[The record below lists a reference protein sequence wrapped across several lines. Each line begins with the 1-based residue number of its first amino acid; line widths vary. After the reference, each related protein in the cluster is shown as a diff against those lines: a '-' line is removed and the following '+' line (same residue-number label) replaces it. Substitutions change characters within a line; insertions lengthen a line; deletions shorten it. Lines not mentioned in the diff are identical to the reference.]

1 MKFVNRTFEGDIPP
15 RLTKWLYCSSGMFRD
30 GVYQFV
36 SMFLLT
42 FVQFFALGFA
52 KDAAEYGMYFGVI
65 TIIVVILRIWD
76 GVNDPIMGWLIEKCK
91 FKWGK
96 YRPWILIGA
105 LSNSIVTILMFWIL
119 PEGWAYVATF
129 AVWYFLWDFTYTMN
143 DIAYWSVLP
152 SLSSKEK
159 IRANLTTTLSIFISV
174 GTFAVGGIVPLLA
187 AGNVGLV
194 YQIIAI
200 VTSVLFFASQLILVI
215 FMKERKIDDNV
226 AKTDEK
232 MKLRDIFTVIIKN
245 NQLRVSIIAM
255 LIYYIGSGFL
265 VAAGLNYFYFTYGY
279 KEGGSLQFIFT
290 VVFAV
295 ATFAGQFLY
304 PLLKNKLK
312 WSNMKI
318 FTICSL
324 STICSYI
331 LLFAY
336 VFIPDPKT
344 YFPLLCVFAFFAFIG
359 QTIMSLVL
367 YIMIQDTID
376 YNEYKHKERRE
387 AATFSLRAFS
397 AKMASSI
404 QQGLLYLFLTI
415 SSLYVIQQQIASVER
430 DFNVN
435 GGEAILGADYVF
447 NAVEPTIAGIEH
459 WQLIV
464 FHIGFTIVPMLMFV
478 ISFLLIK
485 FKYKIN
491 ENNHESMIK
500 AINAR
505 YKGEEYRDEYLDD
518 LDQKTSKT
526 PKNKKRSI
534 YGKNPQSI
542 EAFRNT
548 FKEILNEVHNPSSKE
563 E

>member
-1 MKFVNRTFEGDIPP
+1 MKIVNRTFEGDIPP

-30 GVYQFV
+30 GLFQFV

-52 KDAAEYGMYFGVI
+52 KTPEEYGMYFGVI

-91 FKWGK
+91 FKSGK

-129 AVWYFLWDFTYTMN
+129 TVWYFLWDFTYTMN

-187 AGNVGLV
+187 AGNVGQV
-194 YQIIAI
+194 YQVIAI
-200 VTSVLFFASQLILVI
+200 VTSILFFVSQLILVI
-215 FMKERKIDDNV
+215 FMKERKIDEKVKEN
-226 AKTDEK
+226 DEK
-232 MKLRDIFTVIIKN
+232 MKLRDIFLVLVKN
-245 NQLRVSIIAM
+245 NQLRISIIAM
-255 LIYYIGSGFL
+255 LVYYIGSGFL

-279 KEGGSLQFIFT
+279 QEGGSLQFIFT

-295 ATFAGQFLY
+295 ATFAGQFLF
-304 PLLKNKLK
+304 PLLKNKAKL
-312 WSNMKI
+312 SNMKI
-318 FTICSL
+318 FTICSI
-324 STICSYI
+324 STICAYI
-331 LLFAY
+331 LLFVY

-344 YFPLLCVFAFFAFIG
+344 YFPMLCVFAFFAFVG

-376 YNEYKHKERRE
+376 FNEYKNKERRE

-430 DFNVN
+430 EFNV
-435 GGEAILGADYVF
+435 GGGAEVLGETFVFDAVAPAI
-447 NAVEPTIAGIEH
+447 NGIEH
-459 WQLIV
+459 WQLVV
-464 FHIGFTIVPMLMFV
+464 FHVGFTIVPMLMFLT
-478 ISFLLIK
+478 SFLLIK

-491 ENNHESMIK
+491 EENHASMIK
-500 AINAR
+500 AIDAR
-505 YKGEEYRDEYLDD
+505 YKGEEYRDENLDKLD
-518 LDQKTSKT
+518 LETAKKPRKIKKKEKKT
-526 PKNKKRSI
+526 
-534 YGKNPQSI
+534 Y
-542 EAFRNT
+542 
-548 FKEILNEVHNPSSKE
+548 
-563 E
+563 

>member
-30 GVYQFV
+30 GVFQFV

-52 KDAAEYGMYFGVI
+52 KTPEEYGMYFGVI
-65 TIIVVILRIWD
+65 TVIVVILRIWD

-91 FKWGK
+91 FNWGK

-119 PEGWAYVATF
+119 PEGWAYIATF

-159 IRANLTTTLSIFISV
+159 VRANLTTTLSIFISV

-187 AGNVGLV
+187 AGNVGQV

-200 VTSVLFFASQLILVI
+200 VTSVLFFVSQLILVI
-215 FMKERKIDDNV
+215 FMKERKVDTQV
-226 AKTDEK
+226 AQSDEK
-232 MKLRDIFTVIIKN
+232 MRLRDIFLVMVKN
-245 NQLRVSIIAM
+245 SQLRVSIIAM

-279 KEGGSLQFIFT
+279 QEGGSLQFIFT

-295 ATFAGQFLY
+295 ATFAGQFLF
-304 PLLKNKLK
+304 PLLKNKAK

-318 FTICSL
+318 FTICSIT
-324 STICSYI
+324 TICSYV

-344 YFPLLCVFAFFAFIG
+344 FFPMLCVFAFFAFIG

-376 YNEYKHKERRE
+376 FNEYKNKERRE

-404 QQGLLYLFLTI
+404 QQGLLFLFLTI
-415 SSLYVIQQQIASVER
+415 SSLYVIQQQIANVER
-430 DFNVN
+430 EFNV
-435 GGEAILGADYVF
+435 GGGAAVLGESYVF
-447 NAVEPTIAGIEH
+447 DIVDPVIAGIDH
-459 WQLIV
+459 SQLVI
-464 FHIGFTIVPMLMFV
+464 FHIGFTLVPMLMFL

-491 ENNHESMIK
+491 EENHASMIK

-505 YKGEEYRDEYLDD
+505 YEGGEYRDELLDD
-518 LDQKTSKT
+518 LDAKTAKKAKKGSKNH
-526 PKNKKRSI
+526 KNHENCKKAI
-534 YGKNPQSI
+534 
-542 EAFRNT
+542 
-548 FKEILNEVHNPSSKE
+548 KEILRE
-563 E
+563 ELTNLYNKGNK

>member
-1 MKFVNRTFEGDIPP
+1 MKIVNRTFEGDIPP

-30 GVYQFV
+30 GLFQFV

-52 KDAAEYGMYFGVI
+52 KTPEEYGMYFGVI

-91 FKWGK
+91 FKSGK

-187 AGNVGLV
+187 AGNVGQV
-194 YQIIAI
+194 YQVIAI
-200 VTSVLFFASQLILVI
+200 VTSILFFVSQLILVI
-215 FMKERKIDDNV
+215 FMKERKVDEKVKEN
-226 AKTDEK
+226 DEK
-232 MKLRDIFTVIIKN
+232 MKLRDIFLVLVKN
-245 NQLRVSIIAM
+245 SQLRISIIAM
-255 LIYYIGSGFL
+255 LVYYIGSGFL

-279 KEGGSLQFIFT
+279 QEGGSLQFIFT

-295 ATFAGQFLY
+295 ATFAGQFLF
-304 PLLKNKLK
+304 PLLKNKAKL
-312 WSNMKI
+312 SNMKI
-318 FTICSL
+318 FTICSI

-331 LLFAY
+331 LLFIY

-344 YFPLLCVFAFFAFIG
+344 YFPMLCVFAFFAFVG

-376 YNEYKHKERRE
+376 FNEYKNKERRE

-430 DFNVN
+430 EFNV
-435 GGEAILGADYVF
+435 GGGAEVLGETFVFDAVAPAI
-447 NAVEPTIAGIEH
+447 NGIEH

-464 FHIGFTIVPMLMFV
+464 FHVGFTIVPMLMFL

-491 ENNHESMIK
+491 EENHASMIK
-500 AINAR
+500 AIDAR
-505 YKGEEYRDEYLDD
+505 YKGEEYRDENLDKLD
-518 LDQKTSKT
+518 LETAKKPRKIKKKEKKTYKET
-526 PKNKKRSI
+526 FREQVRDIIRDIHNKKD
-534 YGKNPQSI
+534 
-542 EAFRNT
+542 
-548 FKEILNEVHNPSSKE
+548 
-563 E
+563 

>member
-30 GVYQFV
+30 GVFQFV

-52 KDAAEYGMYFGVI
+52 KTPEEYGMYFGVI
-65 TIIVVILRIWD
+65 TVIVVILRIWD

-119 PEGWAYVATF
+119 PEGWAYIATF

-159 IRANLTTTLSIFISV
+159 VRANLTTTLSIFISV

-187 AGNVGLV
+187 AGNVGQV

-215 FMKERKIDDNV
+215 FMKERKVDEQV
-226 AKTDEK
+226 AQSDEK
-232 MKLRDIFTVIIKN
+232 MRLRDIFLVMVKN
-245 NQLRVSIIAM
+245 SQLRVSIIAM

-279 KEGGSLQFIFT
+279 QEGGSLQFIFT

-295 ATFAGQFLY
+295 ATFAGQFLF
-304 PLLKNKLK
+304 PFLKNKAK

-318 FTICSL
+318 FTICSIT
-324 STICSYI
+324 TICSYI

-344 YFPLLCVFAFFAFIG
+344 FFPMLCVFAFFAFIG

-376 YNEYKHKERRE
+376 FNEYKNKERRE

-415 SSLYVIQQQIASVER
+415 SSLYVIQQQIANVER
-430 DFNVN
+430 EFNV
-435 GGEAILGADYVF
+435 GGGAEVLGESYVF
-447 NAVEPTIAGIEH
+447 DIVDPVIAGIEH
-459 WQLIV
+459 SQLVI
-464 FHIGFTIVPMLMFV
+464 FHIGFTLVPMLMFL

-491 ENNHESMIK
+491 EENHASMIK

-505 YKGEEYRDEYLDD
+505 YEGGEYRDELLDD
-518 LDQKTSKT
+518 LDAKTAKKAKKGSKNH
-526 PKNKKRSI
+526 KNNENCKKAI
-534 YGKNPQSI
+534 
-542 EAFRNT
+542 
-548 FKEILNEVHNPSSKE
+548 KEILREELTNLHNKGNK
-563 E
+563 

>member
-30 GVYQFV
+30 GVFQFV

-52 KDAAEYGMYFGVI
+52 KTPEEYGMYFGVI
-65 TIIVVILRIWD
+65 TVIVVILRIWD

-119 PEGWAYVATF
+119 PEGWAYIATF

-159 IRANLTTTLSIFISV
+159 VRANLTTTLSIFISV

-187 AGNVGLV
+187 AGNVGQV

-200 VTSVLFFASQLILVI
+200 VTSVLFFVSQLILVI
-215 FMKERKIDDNV
+215 FMKERKVDEQV
-226 AKTDEK
+226 AQSDEK
-232 MKLRDIFTVIIKN
+232 MRLRDIFLVMVKN
-245 NQLRVSIIAM
+245 SQLRVSIIAM

-279 KEGGSLQFIFT
+279 QEGGSLQFIFT

-295 ATFAGQFLY
+295 ATFAGQFLF
-304 PLLKNKLK
+304 PLLKNKAK

-318 FTICSL
+318 FTICSIT
-324 STICSYI
+324 TICSYI

-344 YFPLLCVFAFFAFIG
+344 FFPMLCVFAFFAFIE

-376 YNEYKHKERRE
+376 FNEYKNKERRE

-415 SSLYVIQQQIASVER
+415 SSLYVIQQQIANVER
-430 DFNVN
+430 EFNV
-435 GGEAILGADYVF
+435 GGGAEVLGESYVF
-447 NAVEPTIAGIEH
+447 DIVDPVIAGIEH
-459 WQLIV
+459 SQLVI
-464 FHIGFTIVPMLMFV
+464 FHIGFTLVPMLMFL

-491 ENNHESMIK
+491 EENHASMIK

-505 YKGEEYRDEYLDD
+505 YEGGEYRDDLLDD
-518 LDQKTSKT
+518 LDAKTAKKAKKGSKNH
-526 PKNKKRSI
+526 KNNENCKKAI
-534 YGKNPQSI
+534 
-542 EAFRNT
+542 
-548 FKEILNEVHNPSSKE
+548 KEILREELTNLHNKGNK
-563 E
+563 

>member
-30 GVYQFV
+30 GVFQFV

-52 KDAAEYGMYFGVI
+52 KTPEEYGMYFGVI

-119 PEGWAYVATF
+119 PEGWAYIATF

-159 IRANLTTTLSIFISV
+159 VRANLTTTLSIFISV

-187 AGNVGLV
+187 AGNVGQV

-200 VTSVLFFASQLILVI
+200 VTSVLFFVSQLILVI
-215 FMKERKIDDNV
+215 FMKERKVDSQV
-226 AKTDEK
+226 AQSDEK
-232 MKLRDIFTVIIKN
+232 MRLRDIFLVMVKN
-245 NQLRVSIIAM
+245 SQLRVSIIAM

-279 KEGGSLQFIFT
+279 QEGGSLQFIFT

-295 ATFAGQFLY
+295 ATFAGQFLF
-304 PLLKNKLK
+304 PLLKNKAK

-318 FTICSL
+318 FTICSIT
-324 STICSYI
+324 TICSYV

-344 YFPLLCVFAFFAFIG
+344 FFPMLCVFAFFAFIG

-376 YNEYKHKERRE
+376 FNEYKNKERRE

-404 QQGLLYLFLTI
+404 QQGLLFLFLTI
-415 SSLYVIQQQIASVER
+415 SSLYVIQQQIANVER
-430 DFNVN
+430 EFNV
-435 GGEAILGADYVF
+435 GGGAEVLGESYVF
-447 NAVEPTIAGIEH
+447 DIVDPVIAGIDH
-459 WQLIV
+459 SQLVI
-464 FHIGFTIVPMLMFV
+464 FHIGFTLVPMLMFL

-491 ENNHESMIK
+491 EENHASMIK

-505 YKGEEYRDEYLDD
+505 YEGGEYRDELLDD
-518 LDQKTSKT
+518 LDAKTAKKSKKGS
-526 PKNKKRSI
+526 KNHKNNGNCKKAI
-534 YGKNPQSI
+534 
-542 EAFRNT
+542 
-548 FKEILNEVHNPSSKE
+548 KEILREELTNLHNKGNK
-563 E
+563 

>member
-1 MKFVNRTFEGDIPP
+1 MKIVNRTFEGDIPP

-30 GVYQFV
+30 GLFQFV

-52 KDAAEYGMYFGVI
+52 KTPEEYGMYFGVI

-91 FKWGK
+91 FKSGK

-187 AGNVGLV
+187 AGNVGQV
-194 YQIIAI
+194 YQVIAI
-200 VTSVLFFASQLILVI
+200 VTSILFFVSQLILVI
-215 FMKERKIDDNV
+215 FMKERKVDEKVKEN
-226 AKTDEK
+226 DEK
-232 MKLRDIFTVIIKN
+232 MKLRDIFLVLVKN
-245 NQLRVSIIAM
+245 SQLRISIIAM
-255 LIYYIGSGFL
+255 LVYYIGSGFL

-279 KEGGSLQFIFT
+279 QEGGSLQFIFT

-295 ATFAGQFLY
+295 ATFAGQFLF
-304 PLLKNKLK
+304 PLLKNKAKL
-312 WSNMKI
+312 SNMKI
-318 FTICSL
+318 FTICSI

-331 LLFAY
+331 LLFIY

-344 YFPLLCVFAFFAFIG
+344 YFPMLCVFAFFAFVG

-376 YNEYKHKERRE
+376 FNEYKNKERRE

-430 DFNVN
+430 EFNV
-435 GGEAILGADYVF
+435 GGGAEVLGETFVFDAVAPAI
-447 NAVEPTIAGIEH
+447 NGIEH

-464 FHIGFTIVPMLMFV
+464 FHVGFTIVPMLMFL

-491 ENNHESMIK
+491 EENHASMIK
-500 AINAR
+500 AIDAR
-505 YKGEEYRDEYLDD
+505 YKGEEYRDENLDKLD
-518 LDQKTSKT
+518 LATTKKPRKIKKKEKKTYKET
-526 PKNKKRSI
+526 FREQVRDIIRDIHNKKD
-534 YGKNPQSI
+534 
-542 EAFRNT
+542 
-548 FKEILNEVHNPSSKE
+548 
-563 E
+563 

>member
-1 MKFVNRTFEGDIPP
+1 MKIVNRTFEGDIPP

-30 GVYQFV
+30 GLFQFV

-52 KDAAEYGMYFGVI
+52 KTPEEYGMYFGVI

-91 FKWGK
+91 FKSGK

-187 AGNVGLV
+187 AGNVGQV
-194 YQIIAI
+194 YQVIAI
-200 VTSVLFFASQLILVI
+200 VTSILFFVSQLILVI
-215 FMKERKIDDNV
+215 FMKERKVDEKVKEN
-226 AKTDEK
+226 DEK
-232 MKLRDIFTVIIKN
+232 MKLRDIFLVLVKN
-245 NQLRVSIIAM
+245 SQLRISIIAM
-255 LIYYIGSGFL
+255 LVYYIGSGFL

-279 KEGGSLQFIFT
+279 QEGGSLQFIFT

-295 ATFAGQFLY
+295 ATFAGQFLF
-304 PLLKNKLK
+304 PLLKNKAKL
-312 WSNMKI
+312 SNMKI
-318 FTICSL
+318 FTICSI

-331 LLFAY
+331 LLFIY

-344 YFPLLCVFAFFAFIG
+344 YFPMLCVFAFFAFVG

-376 YNEYKHKERRE
+376 FNEYKNKERRE

-430 DFNVN
+430 EFNV
-435 GGEAILGADYVF
+435 GGGAEVLGETFVFDAVAPAI
-447 NAVEPTIAGIEH
+447 NGIEH

-464 FHIGFTIVPMLMFV
+464 FHVGFTIVPMLMFLT
-478 ISFLLIK
+478 SFLLIK

-491 ENNHESMIK
+491 EENHASMIK
-500 AINAR
+500 AIDAR
-505 YKGEEYRDEYLDD
+505 YKGEEYRDENLDKLD
-518 LDQKTSKT
+518 LETAKKPRKIKKKEKKTYKET
-526 PKNKKRSI
+526 FREQVRDIIQDIHNKKD
-534 YGKNPQSI
+534 
-542 EAFRNT
+542 
-548 FKEILNEVHNPSSKE
+548 
-563 E
+563 

>member
-52 KDAAEYGMYFGVI
+52 KTPEEYGMYFGAI

-76 GVNDPIMGWLIEKCK
+76 GVNDPIMGWIIEKCK

-119 PEGWAYVATF
+119 PEGWAFVGTF

-143 DIAYWSVLP
+143 DIAFWSVLP

-159 IRANLTTTLSIFISV
+159 VRANLTTTLSIFISV

-187 AGNVGLV
+187 AGNVGTV
-194 YQIIAI
+194 YQVIAI

-215 FMKERKIDDNV
+215 FMKEKKVDETV
-226 AKTDEK
+226 KQSDEK
-232 MKLRDIFTVIIKN
+232 MRIRDIFTVIFKN

-295 ATFAGQFLY
+295 ATFAGQFLF

-312 WSNMKI
+312 MSNMKI
-318 FTICSL
+318 FTIFSI

-331 LLFAY
+331 LLFIY
-336 VFIPDPKT
+336 VFIPDPPPRLNSRST
-344 YFPLLCVFAFFAFIG
+344 
-359 QTIMSLVL
+359 
-367 YIMIQDTID
+367 
-376 YNEYKHKERRE
+376 
-387 AATFSLRAFS
+387 S
-397 AKMASSI
+397 AI
-404 QQGLLYLFLTI
+404 CC
-415 SSLYVIQQQIASVER
+415 
-430 DFNVN
+430 
-435 GGEAILGADYVF
+435 
-447 NAVEPTIAGIEH
+447 
-459 WQLIV
+459 
-464 FHIGFTIVPMLMFV
+464 
-478 ISFLLIK
+478 
-485 FKYKIN
+485 
-491 ENNHESMIK
+491 
-500 AINAR
+500 
-505 YKGEEYRDEYLDD
+505 
-518 LDQKTSKT
+518 
-526 PKNKKRSI
+526 
-534 YGKNPQSI
+534 
-542 EAFRNT
+542 
-548 FKEILNEVHNPSSKE
+548 
-563 E
+563 

>member
-1 MKFVNRTFEGDIPP
+1 MKIVNRTFEGDIPP

-30 GVYQFV
+30 GLFQFV

-52 KDAAEYGMYFGVI
+52 KTPEEYGMYFGVI

-91 FKWGK
+91 FKSGK

-187 AGNVGLV
+187 AGNVGQV
-194 YQIIAI
+194 YQVIAI
-200 VTSVLFFASQLILVI
+200 VTSILFFVSQLILVI
-215 FMKERKIDDNV
+215 FMKERKIDEKVKEN
-226 AKTDEK
+226 DEK
-232 MKLRDIFTVIIKN
+232 MKLRDIFLVLVKN
-245 NQLRVSIIAM
+245 NQLRISIIAM
-255 LIYYIGSGFL
+255 LVYYIGSGFL

-279 KEGGSLQFIFT
+279 QEGGSLQFIFT

-295 ATFAGQFLY
+295 ATFAGQFLF
-304 PLLKNKLK
+304 PLLKNKAKL
-312 WSNMKI
+312 SNMKI
-318 FTICSL
+318 FTICSI
-324 STICSYI
+324 STICAYI
-331 LLFAY
+331 LLFVY

-344 YFPLLCVFAFFAFIG
+344 YFPMLCVFAFFAFVG

-376 YNEYKHKERRE
+376 FNEYKNKERRE

-430 DFNVN
+430 EFNV
-435 GGEAILGADYVF
+435 GGGAEVLGETFVFDAVAPAI
-447 NAVEPTIAGIEH
+447 NGIEH
-459 WQLIV
+459 WQLVV
-464 FHIGFTIVPMLMFV
+464 FHVGFTIVPMLMFLT
-478 ISFLLIK
+478 SFLLIK

-491 ENNHESMIK
+491 EENHASMIK
-500 AINAR
+500 AIDAR
-505 YKGEEYRDEYLDD
+505 YKGEEYRDENLDKLD
-518 LDQKTSKT
+518 LETAKKPRKIKKKEKKTYKET
-526 PKNKKRSI
+526 FREQVREIIRDIHNKKD
-534 YGKNPQSI
+534 
-542 EAFRNT
+542 
-548 FKEILNEVHNPSSKE
+548 
-563 E
+563 

>member
-30 GVYQFV
+30 GVFQFV

-52 KDAAEYGMYFGVI
+52 KTPEEYGMYFGVI

-119 PEGWAYVATF
+119 PEGWAYIATF

-159 IRANLTTTLSIFISV
+159 VRANLTTTLSIFISV

-187 AGNVGLV
+187 AGNVGQV

-200 VTSVLFFASQLILVI
+200 VTSVLFFVSQLILVI
-215 FMKERKIDDNV
+215 FMKERKVDTQV
-226 AKTDEK
+226 AQSDEK
-232 MKLRDIFTVIIKN
+232 MRLRDIFLVMVKN
-245 NQLRVSIIAM
+245 SQLRVSIIAM

-279 KEGGSLQFIFT
+279 QEGGSLQFIFT

-295 ATFAGQFLY
+295 ATFAGQFLF
-304 PLLKNKLK
+304 PLLKNKAK

-318 FTICSL
+318 FTICSIT
-324 STICSYI
+324 TICSYV

-344 YFPLLCVFAFFAFIG
+344 FFPMLCVFAFFAFIG

-376 YNEYKHKERRE
+376 FNEYKNKERRE

-404 QQGLLYLFLTI
+404 QQGLLFLFLTI
-415 SSLYVIQQQIASVER
+415 SSLYVIQQQIANVER
-430 DFNVN
+430 EFNV
-435 GGEAILGADYVF
+435 GGGAEVLGESYVF
-447 NAVEPTIAGIEH
+447 NIVDPVIAGIDH
-459 WQLIV
+459 SQLVI
-464 FHIGFTIVPMLMFV
+464 FHIGFTLVPMLMFL

-491 ENNHESMIK
+491 EENHASMIK

-505 YKGEEYRDEYLDD
+505 YEGGEYRDELLDD
-518 LDQKTSKT
+518 LDAKTAKKSKKGS
-526 PKNKKRSI
+526 KNHKNNENCKKAI
-534 YGKNPQSI
+534 
-542 EAFRNT
+542 
-548 FKEILNEVHNPSSKE
+548 KEILREELTNLHNKGNK
-563 E
+563 

>member
-1 MKFVNRTFEGDIPP
+1 MKIVNRTFEGDIPP

-30 GVYQFV
+30 GLFQFV

-52 KDAAEYGMYFGVI
+52 KTPEEYGMYFGVI

-91 FKWGK
+91 FKSGK

-187 AGNVGLV
+187 AGNVGQV
-194 YQIIAI
+194 YQVIAI
-200 VTSVLFFASQLILVI
+200 VTSILFFVSQLILVI
-215 FMKERKIDDNV
+215 FMKERKVDEKVKEN
-226 AKTDEK
+226 DEK
-232 MKLRDIFTVIIKN
+232 MKLRDIFLVLIKN
-245 NQLRVSIIAM
+245 SQLRISIIAM
-255 LIYYIGSGFL
+255 LVYYIGSGFL

-279 KEGGSLQFIFT
+279 QEGGSLQFIFT

-295 ATFAGQFLY
+295 ATFAGQFLF
-304 PLLKNKLK
+304 PLLKNKAKL
-312 WSNMKI
+312 SNMKI
-318 FTICSL
+318 FTICSI

-331 LLFAY
+331 LLFIY

-344 YFPLLCVFAFFAFIG
+344 YFPMLCVFAFFAFVG

-376 YNEYKHKERRE
+376 FNEYKNKERRE

-430 DFNVN
+430 EFNV
-435 GGEAILGADYVF
+435 GGGAEVLGETFVFDTVAPAI
-447 NAVEPTIAGIEH
+447 NGIEH

-464 FHIGFTIVPMLMFV
+464 FHVGFTIVPMLMFL

-491 ENNHESMIK
+491 EENHASMIK
-500 AINAR
+500 AIDAR
-505 YKGEEYRDEYLDD
+505 YKGEEYRDENLDKLD
-518 LDQKTSKT
+518 LETAKKPRKIKKKEKKTYKET
-526 PKNKKRSI
+526 FREQVRDIIQDIHNKKD
-534 YGKNPQSI
+534 
-542 EAFRNT
+542 
-548 FKEILNEVHNPSSKE
+548 
-563 E
+563 

>member
-1 MKFVNRTFEGDIPP
+1 MKIVNRTFEGDIPP

-30 GVYQFV
+30 GLFQFV

-52 KDAAEYGMYFGVI
+52 KTPEEYGMYFGVI

-91 FKWGK
+91 FKSGK

-187 AGNVGLV
+187 AGNVGQV
-194 YQIIAI
+194 YQVIAI
-200 VTSVLFFASQLILVI
+200 VTSILFFVSQLILVI
-215 FMKERKIDDNV
+215 FMKERKVDEKVKEN
-226 AKTDEK
+226 DEK
-232 MKLRDIFTVIIKN
+232 MKLRDIFLVLVKN
-245 NQLRVSIIAM
+245 SQLRISIIAM
-255 LIYYIGSGFL
+255 LVYYIGSGFL

-279 KEGGSLQFIFT
+279 QEGGSLQFIFT

-295 ATFAGQFLY
+295 ATFAGQFLF
-304 PLLKNKLK
+304 PLLKNKAKL
-312 WSNMKI
+312 SNMKI
-318 FTICSL
+318 FTICSI

-331 LLFAY
+331 LLFIY

-344 YFPLLCVFAFFAFIG
+344 YFPMLCVFAFFAFVG

-376 YNEYKHKERRE
+376 FNEYKNKERRE

-430 DFNVN
+430 EFNV
-435 GGEAILGADYVF
+435 GGGAEVLGETFVFDAVAPAI
-447 NAVEPTIAGIEH
+447 NGIEH

-464 FHIGFTIVPMLMFV
+464 FHVGFTIVPMLMFLT
-478 ISFLLIK
+478 SFLLIK

-491 ENNHESMIK
+491 EENHASMIK
-500 AINAR
+500 AIDAR
-505 YKGEEYRDEYLDD
+505 YKGEEYRDENLDKLD
-518 LDQKTSKT
+518 LETAKKPRKFKKKEKKTYKET
-526 PKNKKRSI
+526 FREQVRDIIRDIHNKKD
-534 YGKNPQSI
+534 
-542 EAFRNT
+542 
-548 FKEILNEVHNPSSKE
+548 
-563 E
+563 

>member
-1 MKFVNRTFEGDIPP
+1 MKIVNRTFEGDIPP

-30 GVYQFV
+30 GLFQFV

-52 KDAAEYGMYFGVI
+52 KTPEEYGMYFGVI

-91 FKWGK
+91 FKSGK

-187 AGNVGLV
+187 AGNVGQV
-194 YQIIAI
+194 YQVIAI
-200 VTSVLFFASQLILVI
+200 VTSILFFVSQLILVI
-215 FMKERKIDDNV
+215 FMKERKIDEKVKEN
-226 AKTDEK
+226 DEK
-232 MKLRDIFTVIIKN
+232 MKLRDIFLVLVKN
-245 NQLRVSIIAM
+245 NQLRISIIAM
-255 LIYYIGSGFL
+255 LVYYIGSGFL

-279 KEGGSLQFIFT
+279 QEGGSLQFIFT

-295 ATFAGQFLY
+295 ATFAGQFLF
-304 PLLKNKLK
+304 PLLKNKAKL
-312 WSNMKI
+312 SNMKI
-318 FTICSL
+318 FTICSI
-324 STICSYI
+324 STICAYI
-331 LLFAY
+331 LLFVY

-344 YFPLLCVFAFFAFIG
+344 YFPMLCVFAFFAFVG

-376 YNEYKHKERRE
+376 FNEYKNKERRE

-430 DFNVN
+430 EFNV
-435 GGEAILGADYVF
+435 GGGAEVLGETFVFDAVAPAI
-447 NAVEPTIAGIEH
+447 NGIEH
-459 WQLIV
+459 WQLVV
-464 FHIGFTIVPMLMFV
+464 FHVGFTIVPMLMFLT
-478 ISFLLIK
+478 SFLLIK

-491 ENNHESMIK
+491 EENHASMIK
-500 AINAR
+500 AIDAR
-505 YKGEEYRDEYLDD
+505 YKGEEYRDENLDKLD
-518 LDQKTSKT
+518 LETAKKPRKIKKKEKKTYK
-526 PKNKKRSI
+526 
-534 YGKNPQSI
+534 
-542 EAFRNT
+542 EAFREQVRDIIR
-548 FKEILNEVHNPSSKE
+548 EIHNKKD
-563 E
+563 

>member
-1 MKFVNRTFEGDIPP
+1 MKIVNRTFEGDIPP

-30 GVYQFV
+30 GVFQFV

-52 KDAAEYGMYFGVI
+52 KTPEEYGMYFGVI

-76 GVNDPIMGWLIEKCK
+76 GINDPIMGWLVEKCK
-91 FKWGK
+91 FKSGK
-96 YRPWILIGA
+96 YRPWIFIGA

-129 AVWYFLWDFTYTMN
+129 AVWYLLWDFTYTMN
-143 DIAYWSVLP
+143 DIAFWSVLP

-174 GTFAVGGIVPLLA
+174 GTFAIGGIVPLLA
-187 AGNVGLV
+187 AGNVGQV

-215 FMKERKIDDNV
+215 FMKERKVDDQVREN
-226 AKTDEK
+226 DEK
-232 MKLRDIFTVIIKN
+232 MRLRDIFLVLVKN
-245 NQLRVSIIAM
+245 SQLRVSIIAM

-295 ATFAGQFLY
+295 ATFAGQFLF
-304 PLLKNKLK
+304 PLLKNKAK

-318 FTICSL
+318 FTICSIT
-324 STICSYI
+324 TICAYV
-331 LLFAY
+331 LLFIY

-344 YFPLLCVFAFFAFIG
+344 YFPMLCVFAFFAFIG

-376 YNEYKHKERRE
+376 FSEYKNKERRE

-430 DFNVN
+430 EFNV
-435 GGEAILGADYVF
+435 GGGAEILGENFVFDAVAPAIEAID
-447 NAVEPTIAGIEH
+447 H

-464 FHIGFTIVPMLMFV
+464 FHIGFTLVPMLMFLA
-478 ISFLLIK
+478 SFLLIK

-491 ENNHESMIK
+491 EENHASMIK
-500 AINAR
+500 AIDAR
-505 YKGEEYRDEYLDD
+505 YKGEVYRDENLDK
-518 LDQKTSKT
+518 LDVATAKKSR
-526 PKNKKRSI
+526 KNKKQ
-534 YGKNPQSI
+534 KQSSYK
-542 EAFRNT
+542 EEFR
-548 FKEILNEVHNPSSKE
+548 KQVREIIKEVHNKKD
-563 E
+563 

>member
-30 GVYQFV
+30 GVFQFV

-52 KDAAEYGMYFGVI
+52 KTPEEYGMYFGVI

-119 PEGWAYVATF
+119 PEGWAYIATF

-159 IRANLTTTLSIFISV
+159 VRANLTTTLSIFISV

-187 AGNVGLV
+187 AGNVGQV

-200 VTSVLFFASQLILVI
+200 VTSVLFFVSQLILVI
-215 FMKERKIDDNV
+215 FMKERKVDTQV
-226 AKTDEK
+226 AQSDEK
-232 MKLRDIFTVIIKN
+232 MRLRDIFLVMVKN
-245 NQLRVSIIAM
+245 SQLRVSIIAM

-279 KEGGSLQFIFT
+279 QEGGSLQFIFT

-295 ATFAGQFLY
+295 ATFAGQFLF
-304 PLLKNKLK
+304 PLLKNKAK

-318 FTICSL
+318 FTICSIT
-324 STICSYI
+324 TICSYV

-344 YFPLLCVFAFFAFIG
+344 FFPMLCVFAFFAFIG

-376 YNEYKHKERRE
+376 FNEYKNKERRE

-404 QQGLLYLFLTI
+404 QQGLLFLFLTI
-415 SSLYVIQQQIASVER
+415 SSLYVIQQQIANVER
-430 DFNVN
+430 EFNV
-435 GGEAILGADYVF
+435 GGGAEVLGESYVF
-447 NAVEPTIAGIEH
+447 DIVDPVIAGIDH
-459 WQLIV
+459 SQLVI
-464 FHIGFTIVPMLMFV
+464 FHIGFTLVPMLMFL

-491 ENNHESMIK
+491 EENHASMIK

-505 YKGEEYRDEYLDD
+505 YEGGEYRDELLDD
-518 LDQKTSKT
+518 LDAKTAKKSKKGS
-526 PKNKKRSI
+526 KNHKNNENCKKAI
-534 YGKNPQSI
+534 
-542 EAFRNT
+542 
-548 FKEILNEVHNPSSKE
+548 KEILREELTNLHNKGNK
-563 E
+563 

>member
-30 GVYQFV
+30 GVFQFV

-52 KDAAEYGMYFGVI
+52 KTPEEYGMYFGVI
-65 TIIVVILRIWD
+65 TVIVVILRIWD

-96 YRPWILIGA
+96 YRPRILIGA

-119 PEGWAYVATF
+119 PEGWAYIATF

-159 IRANLTTTLSIFISV
+159 VRANLTTTLSIFISV

-187 AGNVGLV
+187 AGNVGQV

-215 FMKERKIDDNV
+215 FMKERKVDEQV
-226 AKTDEK
+226 AQSDEK
-232 MKLRDIFTVIIKN
+232 MRLRDIFLVMVKN
-245 NQLRVSIIAM
+245 SQLRVSIIAM

-279 KEGGSLQFIFT
+279 QEGGSLQFIFT

-295 ATFAGQFLY
+295 ATFAGQFLF
-304 PLLKNKLK
+304 PLLKNKAK

-318 FTICSL
+318 FTICSIT
-324 STICSYI
+324 TICSYI

-344 YFPLLCVFAFFAFIG
+344 FFPMLCVFAFFAFIG

-376 YNEYKHKERRE
+376 FNEYKNKERRE

-415 SSLYVIQQQIASVER
+415 SSLYVIQQQIANVER
-430 DFNVN
+430 EFNV
-435 GGEAILGADYVF
+435 GGGAEVLGESYVF
-447 NAVEPTIAGIEH
+447 DIVDPVIAGIEH
-459 WQLIV
+459 SQLVI
-464 FHIGFTIVPMLMFV
+464 FHIGFTLVPMLMFL

-491 ENNHESMIK
+491 EENHASMIK

-505 YKGEEYRDEYLDD
+505 YEGGEYRDELLDD
-518 LDQKTSKT
+518 LDAKTAKKAKKGSKNH
-526 PKNKKRSI
+526 KNNENCKKAI
-534 YGKNPQSI
+534 
-542 EAFRNT
+542 
-548 FKEILNEVHNPSSKE
+548 KEILREELTNLHNKGNK
-563 E
+563 

>member
-1 MKFVNRTFEGDIPP
+1 MKIVNRTFEGDIPP

-30 GVYQFV
+30 GLFQFV

-52 KDAAEYGMYFGVI
+52 KTPEEYGMYFGVI

-91 FKWGK
+91 FKSGK

-187 AGNVGLV
+187 AGNVGQV
-194 YQIIAI
+194 YQVIAI
-200 VTSVLFFASQLILVI
+200 VTSILFFVSQLILVI
-215 FMKERKIDDNV
+215 FMKERKVDEKVKEN
-226 AKTDEK
+226 DEK
-232 MKLRDIFTVIIKN
+232 MKLRDIFLVLVKN
-245 NQLRVSIIAM
+245 SQLRISIIAM
-255 LIYYIGSGFL
+255 LVYYIGSGFL

-279 KEGGSLQFIFT
+279 QEGGSLQFIFT

-295 ATFAGQFLY
+295 ATFAGQFLF
-304 PLLKNKLK
+304 PLLKNKAKL
-312 WSNMKI
+312 SNMKI
-318 FTICSL
+318 FTICSI

-331 LLFAY
+331 LLFIY

-344 YFPLLCVFAFFAFIG
+344 YFPMLCVFAFFAFVG

-376 YNEYKHKERRE
+376 FNEYKNKERRE

-430 DFNVN
+430 EFNV
-435 GGEAILGADYVF
+435 GGGAEVLGETFVFDAVAPAI
-447 NAVEPTIAGIEH
+447 NGIEH

-464 FHIGFTIVPMLMFV
+464 FHVGFTIVPMLMFL

-491 ENNHESMIK
+491 EENHALMIK
-500 AINAR
+500 AIDAR
-505 YKGEEYRDEYLDD
+505 YKGEEYRDENLDKLD
-518 LDQKTSKT
+518 LATTKKPRKIKKKEKKTYKET
-526 PKNKKRSI
+526 FREQVRDIIRDIHNKKD
-534 YGKNPQSI
+534 
-542 EAFRNT
+542 
-548 FKEILNEVHNPSSKE
+548 
-563 E
+563 

>member
-30 GVYQFV
+30 GVFQFV

-52 KDAAEYGMYFGVI
+52 KTPEEYGMYFGVI
-65 TIIVVILRIWD
+65 TVIVVILRIWD

-119 PEGWAYVATF
+119 PEGWAYIATF

-159 IRANLTTTLSIFISV
+159 VRANLTTTLSIFISV

-187 AGNVGLV
+187 AGNVGQV

-200 VTSVLFFASQLILVI
+200 VTSVLFFVSQLILVI
-215 FMKERKIDDNV
+215 FMKERKVDEQV
-226 AKTDEK
+226 AQSDEK
-232 MKLRDIFTVIIKN
+232 MRLRDIFLVMVKN
-245 NQLRVSIIAM
+245 SQLRVSIIAM

-279 KEGGSLQFIFT
+279 QEGGSLQFIFT

-295 ATFAGQFLY
+295 ATFAGQFLF
-304 PLLKNKLK
+304 PLLKNKAK

-318 FTICSL
+318 FTICSIT
-324 STICSYI
+324 TICSYI

-344 YFPLLCVFAFFAFIG
+344 FFPMLCVFAFFAFIG

-376 YNEYKHKERRE
+376 FNEYKNKERRE

-415 SSLYVIQQQIASVER
+415 SSLYVIQQQIANVER
-430 DFNVN
+430 EFNV
-435 GGEAILGADYVF
+435 GGGAEVLGESYVF
-447 NAVEPTIAGIEH
+447 DIVDPVIAGIEH
-459 WQLIV
+459 SQLVI
-464 FHIGFTIVPMLMFV
+464 FHIGFTLVPMLMFL

-491 ENNHESMIK
+491 EENHASMIK

-505 YKGEEYRDEYLDD
+505 YEGGEYRDDLLDD
-518 LDQKTSKT
+518 LDAKTAKKAKKGSKNH
-526 PKNKKRSI
+526 KNNENCKKAI
-534 YGKNPQSI
+534 
-542 EAFRNT
+542 
-548 FKEILNEVHNPSSKE
+548 KEILREELTNLHNKGNK
-563 E
+563 

>member
-1 MKFVNRTFEGDIPP
+1 MKIVNRTFEGDIPP

-30 GVYQFV
+30 GLFQFV

-52 KDAAEYGMYFGVI
+52 KTPEEYGMYFGVI

-91 FKWGK
+91 FKSGK

-187 AGNVGLV
+187 AGNVGQV
-194 YQIIAI
+194 YQVIAI
-200 VTSVLFFASQLILVI
+200 VTSILFFVSQLILVI
-215 FMKERKIDDNV
+215 FMKERKVDEKVKEN
-226 AKTDEK
+226 DEK
-232 MKLRDIFTVIIKN
+232 MKLRDIFLVLVKN
-245 NQLRVSIIAM
+245 SQLRISIIAM
-255 LIYYIGSGFL
+255 LVYYIGSGFL

-279 KEGGSLQFIFT
+279 QEGGSLQFIFT

-295 ATFAGQFLY
+295 ATFAGQFLF
-304 PLLKNKLK
+304 PLLKNKAKL
-312 WSNMKI
+312 SNMKI
-318 FTICSL
+318 FTICSI

-331 LLFAY
+331 LLFIY

-344 YFPLLCVFAFFAFIG
+344 YFPMLCVFAFFAFVG

-376 YNEYKHKERRE
+376 FNEYKNKERRE

-430 DFNVN
+430 EFNV
-435 GGEAILGADYVF
+435 GGGAEVLGETFVFDAVAPAI
-447 NAVEPTIAGIEH
+447 NGIEH

-464 FHIGFTIVPMLMFV
+464 FHVGFTIVPMLMFL

-491 ENNHESMIK
+491 EENHASMIK
-500 AINAR
+500 AIDAR
-505 YKGEEYRDEYLDD
+505 YKGEEYRDENLDKLD
-518 LDQKTSKT
+518 LETAKKPHKIKKKEKKTYKET
-526 PKNKKRSI
+526 FREQVRDIIRDIHNKKD
-534 YGKNPQSI
+534 
-542 EAFRNT
+542 
-548 FKEILNEVHNPSSKE
+548 
-563 E
+563 